1 MPLTI
6 KVLAIC
12 LSAPPTPSIALLPWL
27 AVRKFQILLL
37 ILGHRIGYRR
47 FENTDDQVPIEILPF
62 LKQRPELT
70 IFEKKPAAP
79 APTAT
84 PTRNVRYHCEF
95 CTYECSSVQQ
105 FQLHLD
111 SHKSAPQQCQVC
123 LKVLKNASKLQAH
136 MLTHEQALR
145 SHTCMYCEKKFKT
158 PGALKAHMK
167 IHFQFEN
174 LRCAYCEKSFPNEL
188 VLKRH
193 MATYHM
199 Q

>member
-1 MPLTI
+1 MET
-6 KVLAIC
+6 K
-12 LSAPPTPSIALLPWL
+12 
-27 AVRKFQILLL
+27 R
-37 ILGHRIGYRR
+37 RGYRR
-47 FENTDDQVPIEILPF
+47 FENTDDQVPVEILPF

-95 CTYECSSVQQ
+95 CPYESGSIQH

-111 SHKSAPQQCQVC
+111 SHKVASAHQCQVC
-123 LKVLKNASKLQAH
+123 LKMFKTASKLQAH
-136 MLTHEQALR
+136 MATHEATR
-145 SHTCMYCEKKFKT
+145 SHTCVYCEKKFKT
-158 PGALKAHMK
+158 PATLKAHMK
-167 IHFQFEN
+167 THFQFEQ
-174 LRCAYCEKSFPNEL
+174 LKCAYCERSFLNESQ
-188 VLKRH
+188 LKRH